1 MSVALRISD
10 QSVHNILGESQTAM
24 VYGFEHC
31 KYSKVAQILQR
42 HQDVSNIY
50 NWALGDESGDLGYH
64 GIPYQRIDG
73 EPMCQV
79 ESGAFEL
86 GYRGSRY
93 RSQHITRYCKT
104 GLVNF
109 VLENYRNIEF
119 GDGKISP
126 IIFCIDYEG
135 EAGPNPYPLTSEML
149 LSKTKCVKGTN
160 GRYIEANRIIT
171 HAELRR
177 AYKLCHDP
185 RVEADVREV
194 AQRTFKFVKV
204 KEERVL
210 SESGDAFL
218 YELEQIAA
226 PWEQPDF
233 QEELAKRKSHV
244 SEPSP
249 VKKAYDW
256 RVSLENTLH
265 EMRLDMQEF

>member
-1 MSVALRISD
+1 MSLCSRISD
-10 QSVHNILGESQTAM
+10 QSVQNIIGESQTAM
-24 VYGFEHC
+24 VYGFTHC
-31 KYSKVAQILQR
+31 KYYTVSQVLQK
-42 HQDVSNIY
+42 HQDVSKIY
-50 NWALGDESGDLGYH
+50 DWTLGDESRESSY
-64 GIPYQRIDG
+64 PRIACRQVDE
-73 EPMCQV
+73 EPVPQID
-79 ESGAFEL
+79 SGAFEL
-86 GYRGSRY
+86 NYHGSRY
-93 RSQHITRYCKT
+93 RHQHTTRYCKT

-244 SEPSP
+244 TDPSP
-249 VKKAYDW
+249 VKKTYDW
-256 RVSLENTLH
+256 RASLENTLH